1 MARLR
6 SRLQRGCLLCSSDQ
20 GRCPHSGPG
29 SPSRGPSAPRLR
41 GPDVS
46 PTDPRAKRLHSS
58 RSENGSG
65 WPSPGTGLCTR
76 FHLKFLDCRASLW
89 ESGRK
94 AHTLP
99 QPPGPTAR
107 HPLRLCGA
115 GLSDSLRLRLSDAGG
130 LWGAEAAQDQGRE
143 APSVGGV
150 EGRRALRGRCL
161 CWPAW

>member
-6 SRLQRGCLLCSSDQ
+6 SRLQRGC
-20 GRCPHSGPG
+20 RCALQIRDVVHTPDLA
-29 SPSRGPSAPRLR
+29 APRGVL
-41 GPDVS
+41 PLPACVAQMC
-46 PTDPRAKRLHSS
+46 PLQILEQRLHSS
-58 RSENGSG
+58 RSENGSA

-99 QPPGPTAR
+99 PPPGPTAR
-107 HPLRLCGA
+107 RPLWLRGA